1 MLLRCFVTREVA
13 RQFFDILKH
22 NYYKI
27 EYYSYSV
34 SSSEHC
40 MSTDS
45 SPSGCL
51 PKKAFRTE
59 HSMWTIV
66 NTRLRLSET
75 DL

>member
-1 MLLRCFVTREVA
+1 
-13 RQFFDILKH
+13 
-22 NYYKI
+22 
-27 EYYSYSV
+27 
-34 SSSEHC
+34 